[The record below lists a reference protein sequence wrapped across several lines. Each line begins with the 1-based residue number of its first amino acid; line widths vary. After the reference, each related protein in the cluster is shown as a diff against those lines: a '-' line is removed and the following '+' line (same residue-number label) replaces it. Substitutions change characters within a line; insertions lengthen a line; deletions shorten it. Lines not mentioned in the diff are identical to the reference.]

1 MLVQA
6 PLPPSIGDAEPYWIN
21 NGKVLNRGVDL
32 EFMYRKDYKDGGF
45 DVTLNAGF
53 LKNEVLAL
61 NAPIVGG
68 RVDNGI
74 YATKTEVGYPI
85 GSFFMYEMDGIFQNE
100 AEILTSA
107 YQGANIKPGDVKF
120 VDQDNNGTI
129 DENDR
134 VHVGSAIPKMTMGLT
149 LNGYWKGF
157 DLNIFFQGAFGQKI
171 DNQILTDCEGF

>member
-61 NAPIVGG
+61 N
-68 RVDNGI
+68 
-74 YATKTEVGYPI
+74 
-85 GSFFMYEMDGIFQNE
+85 GSYCRR
-100 AEILTSA
+100 SC
-107 YQGANIKPGDVKF
+107 
-120 VDQDNNGTI
+120 
-129 DENDR
+129 R
-134 VHVGSAIPKMTMGLT
+134 
-149 LNGYWKGF
+149 
-157 DLNIFFQGAFGQKI
+157 
-171 DNQILTDCEGF
+171 